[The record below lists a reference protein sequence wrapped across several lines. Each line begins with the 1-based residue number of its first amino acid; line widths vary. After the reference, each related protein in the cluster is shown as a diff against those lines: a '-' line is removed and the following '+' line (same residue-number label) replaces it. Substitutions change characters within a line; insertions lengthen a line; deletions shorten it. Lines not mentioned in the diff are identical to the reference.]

1 MPKISN
7 ERYELLKTIARYLR
21 DEYSLGIK
29 PFNDETHWVI
39 FEKDRDR
46 FEWFT
51 RGQQVFLHKNPN
63 WPVYNYYIEPEKR
76 EEMVKLWIKLKIA
89 RKSNLNDTEMFRV
102 LELVKQYQREDE
114 RQYGPDPWP
123 GTKII
128 SKKVPEMASADMNL
142 RDDIF

>member
-1 MPKISN
+1 MADISR

-51 RGQQVFLHKNPN
+51 RGIERLDRFKNNP
-63 WPVYNYYIEPEKR
+63 PYNCYLKPDFQ
-76 EEMVKLWIKLKIA
+76 EEILKMWIHYMIA
-89 RKSNLNDTEMFRV
+89 RKSNLDAREMDKV
-102 LELVKQYQREDE
+102 LQLVKQYQREDE
-114 RQYGPDPWP
+114 QLRGPDPWP

-128 SKKVPEMASADMNL
+128 SKKVPEMNSAGMNL
-142 RDDIF
+142 RNDIF